1 MISWIQTTFQRHTK
15 LLMFFLLVAVTIPFV
30 FTIGAAPGIGRAGH
44 KPLEQEFFGLNLGNE
59 QQARRIFRDGNL
71 SAQLKGA
78 FQVSGAQLQQYSLS
92 RIAGLALADE
102 LGIPT
107 PTPKQ
112 LSDHVAGLP
121 VFQNEQGTFDP
132 ARYKAF
138 EDSLRASGEVS
149 AADVTRVLR
158 DDTRLGALG
167 GVLGGP
173 GYVLPREVAEQ
184 LARAETS
191 WTLAVGTLDYAS
203 FDPGVTVTE
212 AALQKFHDDNSFR
225 YEVPARPRLSL
236 VEFKASEFV
245 PPVAP
250 TESEARAYYN
260 ANAARFPAPPEEA
273 KADAT
278 APKLSLDSAAAA
290 PKDDFPKVRAQVE
303 AAMKQDAAR
312 RAASQAANDFTVA
325 LFERKLA
332 PNSADLTAF
341 LAALRRPAT
350 ALAPFSPDA
359 PPADRPWL
367 MNYAEQIARLDATR
381 HFSDPLPSPDGY
393 AILLWNESLPA
404 YKPLLNEIR
413 ERVAADYRESEK
425 RRRFVDH
432 GRAVR
437 ERLQAAVKAGRSFD
451 DAAKAEKLEVKAY
464 PAFTLRQPPEDL
476 PFQAYGAL
484 QTLSAG
490 QVAEMAASGE
500 KGYFVFAA
508 EKKLPDTSAANP
520 RFAEVRQQMMRF
532 AAQAGESALL
542 ASLVEEELKRTA
554 PAGGAA
560 TATP

>member
-15 LLMFFLLVAVTIPFV
+15 LLVFFLLVAVTIPFV
-30 FTIGAAPGIGRAGH
+30 FTIGAAPGIGRAGP
-44 KPLEQEFFGLNLGNE
+44 KTLEQDFFGHNLGSE
-59 QQARRIFRDGNL
+59 QEARKIFRDGNL

-78 FQVSGAQLQQYSLS
+78 FQISGAQLQQYSLS

-102 LGIPT
+102 LGIPA

-112 LSDHVAGLP
+112 LSDHIAALP
-121 VFQNEQGTFDP
+121 VFQNEQGAFDA

-138 EDSLRASGEVS
+138 EDSLRAGGEIS

-158 DDTRLGALG
+158 DDARMAALG

-173 GYVLPREVAEQ
+173 GYVLPAEIGEQ
-184 LARAETS
+184 LARADTS
-191 WTLAVGTLDYAS
+191 WTIAVATLDYAA
-203 FDPGVTVTE
+203 FDPGVTVTD

-225 YEVPARPRLSL
+225 YEIPARPRLSI
-236 VEFKASEFV
+236 VEFKAADFL
-245 PPVAP
+245 PPVSP
-250 TESEARAYYN
+250 TEAEARAYYN
-260 ANAARFPAPPEEA
+260 ANAARFPAPADA
-273 KADAT
+273 KADGA
-278 APKLSLDSAAAA
+278 APALSLDGGANA

-341 LAALRRPAT
+341 LAAMRRPAT
-350 ALAPFSPDA
+350 ALAPFTFDA
-359 PPADRPWL
+359 PPADRTWL
-367 MNYAEQIARLDATR
+367 ANYSEQIGRLDANR
-381 HFSDPLPSPDGY
+381 HFSDPLPTPDGY
-393 AILLWNESLPA
+393 AILLWNETLAA
-404 YKPLLNEIR
+404 YKPMLSEVR

-425 RRRFVDH
+425 RRRFVEH

-437 ERLQAAVKAGRSFD
+437 ARLQSALQAGKSFA
-451 DAAKAEKLEVKAY
+451 DAAQAEKLEVKAY

-476 PFQAYGAL
+476 PFQAFGAL
-484 QTLSAG
+484 QTLEAG
-490 QVAEMAASGE
+490 KVAEMAATGE

-520 RFAEVRQQMMRF
+520 RFAEVREQMMRF
-532 AAQAGESALL
+532 AAQAGEAALL
-542 ASLVEEELKRTA
+542 NALVEAELKRTA
-554 PAGGAA
+554 PATAA
-560 TATP
+560 PAAP